1 MSTPRLSIII
11 PVLNEGARI
20 SERLQ
25 ALSALRRNSVEIIV
39 VDGGSTDDTIS
50 GARPHADHVLI
61 APRGRGSQM
70 NAGAKVARGGVLLFL
85 HADTALPDEADRIV
99 CRSLEQSARAW
110 GRFDV
115 SIDGAHPL
123 MALIGAMM
131 NIRSRL
137 TGIATGDQA
146 IFVTREVFL
155 QVGHY
160 PEIPLM
166 EDIALSRKLKR
177 VSRPA
182 CVRARVRTSGR
193 RWEENGVFRTLFLMW
208 RLRLAF
214 FMGRA
219 PAELARRYGYV
230 SREP

>member
-1 MSTPRLSIII
+1 MSTPRVSIII
-11 PVLNEGARI
+11 PVLNEGAHI
-20 SERLQ
+20 SERLK
-25 ALSALRRNSVEIIV
+25 ALSAMRQNGVEIIV
-39 VDGGSTDDTIS
+39 VDGGSTDGTIAA
-50 GARPHADHVLI
+50 ARPHADHVFS
-61 APRGRGSQM
+61 APRGRGAQM
-70 NAGAKVARGGVLLFL
+70 NAGARIASGGVLLFL

-99 CRSLEQSARAW
+99 CQSLEQSARAW

-123 MALIGAMM
+123 LALIGAMM

-155 QVGHY
+155 HVGLY

-166 EDIALSRKLKR
+166 EDIVLSRKLKR
-177 VSRPA
+177 LSRPA

-219 PAELARRYGYV
+219 PAALARRYGYV
-230 SREP
+230 PRES

>member
-1 MSTPRLSIII
+1 MSTPRVSIII

-39 VDGGSTDDTIS
+39 VDGGSTDDTVAA
-50 GARPHADHVLI
+50 ARPHADHVLS
-61 APRGRGSQM
+61 AQRGRGSQM

-85 HADTALPDEADRIV
+85 HADTALPEAADELVLKAI
-99 CRSLEQSARAW
+99 ETSARAW

-123 MALIGAMM
+123 LVLIGAMM

-146 IFVTREVFL
+146 IFVTRQAFM
-155 QVGHY
+155 QVGLY

-182 CVRARVRTSGR
+182 CVRARARTSGR

-230 SREP
+230 PRES